1 MSNRP
6 NTYWQ
11 TFVLFLDAL
20 LTILIYICLLCFD
33 HKCEIDGA
41 WMSLCLTA
49 INCLIVVLTG
59 GVVLFRQGIRKYRI
73 VSLCLRNAVVFAL
86 LNTLVLYV
94 TGTQTLSA
102 LESLLFYTSSFAVSV
117 LLRGVFFHCLTIYRS
132 KTAHRKKVIFVGSTE
147 NNVELADEMMRSS
160 MLGFDLMGY
169 FDYERN
175 AVMDERMPYL
185 GMPKDVNEYLS
196 SHREVRE
203 VFCCLSS
210 NNSED
215 ILSIIHFSLNNLVNF
230 NSVPNVRNYVSNHMY
245 YHLVGNVPYLSLY
258 ISPLNHSINRTTKRI
273 FDIVFSLLF
282 LLTLFIPI
290 LIVVS
295 IVTTIT
301 MPGPIF
307 FVQER
312 NGLRGKRFRC
322 IKFRSMKK
330 NAQSD
335 TLQATQN
342 DPRITKWGNIMR
354 KTSLDEMPQFIN
366 VLIGDMS
373 IVGPRPHMVKHTNEY
388 SRLIDKY
395 MVRHLVKPGITGW
408 AQVTGFRGE
417 TKELWKMEG
426 RVKQDIWYIEHWSF
440 GLDLLIIFKTIYN
453 AIRGE
458 KNAF

>member
-11 TFVLFLDAL
+11 TSVLFLDAL

-49 INCLIVVLTG
+49 IDCLIVVLTG

-94 TGTQTLSA
+94 TGTQILSA
-102 LESLLFYTSSFAVSV
+102 LESLLFYTSSFVASV

-132 KTAHRKKVIFVGSTE
+132 KTNHRKKVIFVGSTE
-147 NNVELADEMMRSS
+147 NNVELADEMMRSPI
-160 MLGFDLMGY
+160 LGFDLMGY

-175 AVMDERMPYL
+175 AVMDERLPYL

-203 VFCCLSS
+203 VFCCLPS

-258 ISPLNHSINRTTKRI
+258 ISPLSHNINRATKRI

-354 KTSLDEMPQFIN
+354 KTNLDEVPQFIN
-366 VLIGDMS
+366 VLIGEMS

-440 GLDLLIIFKTIYN
+440 GLDLFIIFKTIYN
-453 AIRGE
+453 AIRGD